1 MTEERLRNEV
11 AYDTI
16 VRLFRKA
23 CDDGVISKEEME
35 RLNREADRRFKPIV
49 PDFVLDEA

>member
-1 MTEERLRNEV
+1 MTTERLENEL
-11 AYDTI
+11 AYDAV
-16 VRLFRKA
+16 VRLFRRA

-35 RLNREADRRFKPIV
+35 RLKRKADRRFKPIV